1 MKKPRLFLFC
11 FFATFLLTATVHAGE
26 GWGLNFGEKGE
37 QPRGNQSAQYLAQF
51 DAFYVGAEEDKVIYL
66 TFDAGYE
73 NDLTAGIL
81 DTLKKHEAP
90 AAFFLVGTYIRDH
103 PELIKRMV
111 NEGHTVANHTM
122 KHPDMTKI
130 SCRETFKKELTSVE
144 DIFRNVTGLEIPRF
158 YRPPK
163 GIYNEANLKLVK
175 ELGYTTVFWSL
186 AYRDWE
192 NNNQPTREQ
201 AFAKLVPRIHPGA
214 IILLH
219 NTSKTNAI
227 ILDELLIKYKD
238 LGYRFETLEHL
249 MKARN
254 LY

>member
-1 MKKPRLFLFC
+1 MKKPRLFLLC
-11 FFATFLLTATVHAGE
+11 LLMIFLFSTPVCAGE

-37 QPRGNQSAQYLAQF
+37 QPRGNKSAEYLAQF
-51 DAFYVGAEEDKVIYL
+51 GAFYVGSEEDKVIYL

-73 NDLTAGIL
+73 NDLTEGIL
-81 DTLKKHEAP
+81 DTLKEHKAP

-122 KHPDMTKI
+122 SHPDMSKI
-130 SCRETFKKELTSVE
+130 SCRDSFHKELAQVE
-144 DIFRNVTGLEIPRF
+144 KAYFSVTGQEIPRF

-163 GIYNEANLKLVK
+163 GIYNEANLKLAK

-192 NNNQPTREQ
+192 NDNQPTKEQ
-201 AFAKLVPRIHPGA
+201 AFAKLIPRVHPGA
-214 IILLH
+214 VILLH
-219 NTSKTNAI
+219 NTSKTNAV
-227 ILDELLIKYKD
+227 ILDELLTKYKE
-238 LGYRFETLEHL
+238 LGYRFECLEHL
-249 MKARN
+249 TN
-254 LY
+254 